1 MNARRDSVREI
12 GRDELRAK
20 LNRDD
25 CTVVMGLNEWA
36 YYAKRIPG
44 STYFATSDEFPTFTF
59 QDEIVVYGDKPGCL
73 PSLALYHA
81 LVNAGYTNVRLYA
94 GGLADWEA
102 AGFPLEGEWVDD
114 ERPAESLGAPASRDA
129 IA

>member
-1 MNARRDSVREI
+1 MKPSGNAVREI
-12 GRDELRAK
+12 GRDELRTK
-20 LNRDD
+20 MERNE

-59 QDEIVVYGDKPGCL
+59 ADEIVVYGDRRESL

-81 LVNAGYTNVRLYA
+81 LVEAGYSNVRLYA

-102 AGFPLEGEWVDD
+102 ARLPLEGEWV
-114 ERPAESLGAPASRDA
+114 ERETGR
-129 IA
+129 